1 MFTHLTR
8 ARRLGRLAAFGPAS
22 RPKSH
27 VLAQPLA
34 VLKVGSMRAS
44 HHPSRLAR
52 VFTTSSRPRVDPR
65 QMDAIDTVRNELR
78 PQLEDLLTHLG
89 NTEQIAAAAF
99 FTQILMGLNKVER
112 EEQLLELFIE
122 LSTTAFLG
130 LEFDAAALTMIDD
143 LLANAE
149 LIAQAF
155 SADSANPQ

>member
-1 MFTHLTR
+1 
-8 ARRLGRLAAFGPAS
+8 
-22 RPKSH
+22 
-27 VLAQPLA
+27 
-34 VLKVGSMRAS
+34 
-44 HHPSRLAR
+44 
-52 VFTTSSRPRVDPR
+52 
-65 QMDAIDTVRNELR
+65 MDAIDTVRNELR

-99 FTQILMGLNKVER
+99 FAQILMGLNKAER